1 MLNFHPDNNHWSKAG
16 CLFVF
21 CQRKIAS
28 GWTPL
33 YLWCVCHIDFISVW
47 LSKQISLGVSCPTL
61 DRSCYLLF
69 GHVRKS
75 ASVDLSTRPPRALTF
90 LLTWSCD
97 LEILNIP
104 LKCTSLRHIRISAA
118 SSHTVSSRTQ
128 LSAQEQVRGNWGN
141 KVNSSFFGRR
151 GEKDDRQLQL
161 LCFYWRIPEVHQ
173 QETQSMKKAQN
184 SGTGESRKS
193 ILWNITCTKLKK

>member
-1 MLNFHPDNNHWSKAG
+1 M
-16 CLFVF
+16 
-21 CQRKIAS
+21 
-28 GWTPL
+28 
-33 YLWCVCHIDFISVW
+33 W
-47 LSKQISLGVSCPTL
+47 LGKQISLGVSSPTL

-69 GHVRKS
+69 GYVRKS

-90 LLTWSCD
+90 LLTWSCG
-97 LEILNIP
+97 LENLNIP
-104 LKCTSLRHIRISAA
+104 LKCTSLSSAA
-118 SSHTVSSRTQ
+118 YLHQRCLQSHSDSE
-128 LSAQEQVRGNWGN
+128 LSAEEQVRGNWGN
-141 KVNSSFFGRR
+141 KVNSNFFGRR

-193 ILWNITCTKLKK
+193 ILWNVTCTKLFKK